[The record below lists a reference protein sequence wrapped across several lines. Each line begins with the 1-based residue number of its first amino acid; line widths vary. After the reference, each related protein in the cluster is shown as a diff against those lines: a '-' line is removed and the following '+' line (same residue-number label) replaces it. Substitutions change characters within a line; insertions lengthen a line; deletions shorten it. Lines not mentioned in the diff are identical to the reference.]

1 MRRCRNER
9 RELFSG
15 ILSKSTFVPHRA
27 SRGAARYTNALLRT
41 QDNKEVKFYDDLIR
55 GKQVVINMMYAE
67 CHGACPLVTTV
78 MKRTYRDLKDR
89 MGKDLF
95 FYSISV
101 KPQDDT
107 PAALKHYAQK
117 RNADLPGWYFLTGD
131 PYDIETI
138 RFRLFGM
145 SHPGIDLDFAMHS
158 GMFRIINDATNTWGN
173 AQAFASQKNILK
185 RISWCD
191 SPKTYG
197 EWAVESRARQVLINK
212 DRQKYGYR
220 RDV

>member
-1 MRRCRNER
+1 MER
-9 RELFSG
+9 RSLFT
-15 ILSKSTFVPHRA
+15 KVFEPHPA
-27 SRGAARYTNALLRT
+27 SPGVAKYTNAVLRT

-55 GKQVVINMMYAE
+55 GKQVMINLMYAE

-95 FYSISV
+95 FYSITV
-101 KPQDDT
+101 KPEDDS
-107 PAALKHYAQK
+107 PAALKHYAK
-117 RNADLPGWYFLTGD
+117 MRKVDLPGWYFLTGD

-145 SHPGIDLDFAMHS
+145 GHPGFDLDFAMHS

-185 RISWCD
+185 RISWAD
-191 SPKTYG
+191 PQKSY
-197 EWAVESRARQVLINK
+197 ADRVVESRNRQVLIMK
-212 DRQKYGYR
+212 DLKKFGYR

>member
-1 MRRCRNER
+1 MDRRGLLTKVFEPHPA
-9 RELFSG
+9 SPG
-15 ILSKSTFVPHRA
+15 VSK
-27 SRGAARYTNALLRT
+27 YTNAVLRT
-41 QDNKEVKFYDDLIR
+41 QDNKEVKFYDDLIK

-95 FYSISV
+95 FYSITV

-107 PAALKHYAQK
+107 PAALKHYAQMRK
-117 RNADLPGWYFLTGD
+117 ADLPGWYFLTGD
-131 PYDIETI
+131 AYDIETI

-145 SHPGIDLDFAMHS
+145 SHPGFDLDFAMHS

-173 AQAFASQKNILK
+173 AQAFASQRNILK
-185 RISWCD
+185 RISWAD
-191 SPKTYG
+191 PPKSY
-197 EWAVESRARQVLINK
+197 AQRVVENK
-212 DRQKYGYR
+212 ALQAAIYKDVKKYGYR